1 MRKWNFS
8 AGPAAIP
15 EPVLQEAQS
24 EMLEWQ
30 DSGMSVMEMSHRSS
44 DYINI
49 ANTARQD
56 LIDLLEIPSDYQV
69 LFLQGGATLQF
80 SMIPMNFGSE
90 KVADYALTGSWSKK
104 AINEASKII
113 DVNVVTSSESSN
125 FDHVPNEESWTCSED
140 AAYLHYVANE
150 TIEGNALHAPP
161 TTKAP
166 LIADMSSVI
175 LSEQI
180 DVSKFSMIYAGA
192 QKNIGPAGLTVVL
205 SLIHI

>member
-15 EPVLQEAQS
+15 EAVLKEAQS

-49 ANTARQD
+49 AGKARQD
-56 LIDLLEIPSDYQV
+56 LIDLLEIPGDYQV

-90 KVADYALTGSWSKK
+90 NIADYALTGSWSKK
-104 AINEASKII
+104 
-113 DVNVVTSSESSN
+113 
-125 FDHVPNEESWTCSED
+125 
-140 AAYLHYVANE
+140 
-150 TIEGNALHAPP
+150 
-161 TTKAP
+161 
-166 LIADMSSVI
+166 
-175 LSEQI
+175 LSM
-180 DVSKFSMIYAGA
+180 KH
-192 QKNIGPAGLTVVL
+192 QK
-205 SLIHI
+205 

>member
-49 ANTARQD
+49 ANQARQD
-56 LIDLLEIPSDYQV
+56 LIDLLDIPNDYQV

-80 SMIPMNFGSE
+80 SMIPMNFASE
-90 KVADYALTGSWSKK
+90 KVADYALTGSWSQK
-104 AINEASKII
+104 AIKEASKII
-113 DVNVVTSSESSN
+113 DFDCTSSVFVGSFLRME
-125 FDHVPNEESWTCSED
+125 
-140 AAYLHYVANE
+140 
-150 TIEGNALHAPP
+150 
-161 TTKAP
+161 
-166 LIADMSSVI
+166 
-175 LSEQI
+175 
-180 DVSKFSMIYAGA
+180 IYF
-192 QKNIGPAGLTVVL
+192 
-205 SLIHI
+205 